1 MGLRFPRLERG
12 VDESLRTVNFIGSD
26 AKHELLCRVSW
37 EALRE
42 GTCLSDVNA
51 QRALELFDRRRLL
64 IELSAIR
71 KYSSGHREA
80 DGGILLGPG
89 DII

>member
-1 MGLRFPRLERG
+1 MGLSFPRLERG
-12 VDESLRTVNFIGSD
+12 VDEGLRTVNFVGSD
-26 AKHELLCRVSW
+26 AKQELLCRVSW

-42 GTCLSDVNA
+42 CACLPEVDA
-51 QRALELFDRRRLL
+51 RRALELFDRRRLL

-89 DII
+89 DLI